1 MNDQKRLAVRITG
14 IIDILLITF
23 LILRGWSWFGTVI
36 LVEAVMWIVR
46 LIWISPILLMFI
58 LRRLLHMI
66 PIILTTIAL
75 GFFLIQ
81 LAPGD
86 VFTQMAL
93 NPQVRPEALES
104 FRRNFGLDQP
114 WYVQFFKYLW
124 NVLHGDFGFSENF
137 KAPVF
142 WLVNQRTA
150 NTLILTIPTIVLA
163 WGFSI
168 PAGIIAARSQYT
180 WKDQVISV
188 FAFFGLSIPNFFLA
202 FLMLYL
208 ISVTGNWLPIGGMYS
223 VDVNEMNFIQKFFD
237 LAKHASVPVFVLAT
251 ATTASLVRVMRA
263 NMLEI
268 LGMQYV
274 TTARA
279 KGLSERKVVYKHAL
293 RNAINPMI
301 TLFGFQ
307 LGAILGGAA
316 LTENVTAWPGLGRLI
331 LRALLTQD
339 QYLVVGSLIYGVALL
354 VVGNLIADILL
365 AVVDPRVRIN

>member
-1 MNDQKRLAVRITG
+1 MNDQKRLIVRLTGVVDIALIAV
-14 IIDILLITF
+14 LM
-23 LILRGWSWFGTVI
+23 LRGWGWFGALLV
-36 LVEAVMWIVR
+36 VEAVMWLVR
-46 LIWISPILLMFI
+46 LVWISPILLRFI

-66 PIILTTIAL
+66 PIILTTIA
-75 GFFLIQ
+75 FAFMLIQ

-86 VFTQMAL
+86 VFSTMAL
-93 NPQVRPEALES
+93 NPQIRPEALET
-104 FRRNFGLDQP
+104 FRENFGLNQP
-114 WYVQFFKYLW
+114 WYVQFLKYIW
-124 NVLHGDFGFSENF
+124 NVLHLEFGFSENF

-142 WLVNQRTA
+142 WLVNQRTI
-150 NTLILTIPTIVLA
+150 NTLILTIPTIILA

-168 PAGIIAARSQYT
+168 PAGIIAARNQYS
-180 WKDQVISV
+180 WKDQVVSV
-188 FAFFGLSIPNFFLA
+188 FAFVGLSIPNFFLA
-202 FLMLYL
+202 FLLLYV

-223 VDVNEMNFIQKFFD
+223 VDVNEMNAIQRFWD
-237 LAKHASVPVFVLAT
+237 LARHAAVPVFVLAT
-251 ATTASLVRVMRA
+251 GTTAGLVRVMRA

-268 LGMQYV
+268 LGMQYT

-279 KGLSERKVVYKHAL
+279 KGLAERKVVYKHAL

-339 QYLVVGSLIYGVALL
+339 IYLVVGSLIYGVALL

-365 AVVDPRVRIN
+365 AIVDPRVRIS

>member
-1 MNDQKRLAVRITG
+1 MNDQKRLIVRLTGAVDLSLVIV
-14 IIDILLITF
+14 
-23 LILRGWSWFGTVI
+23 LILRGTNWLGALLI
-36 LVEAVMWIVR
+36 VEVLMWMVR
-46 LIWISPILLMFI
+46 LVWISPILLRFI
-58 LRRLLHMI
+58 FRRLLHMI

-75 GFFLIQ
+75 GFFLIR

-86 VFTQMAL
+86 VFTAMAL
-93 NPQVRPEALES
+93 NPQIRPEALAT
-104 FRRNFGLDQP
+104 FRDNFGLNQP

-142 WLVNQRTA
+142 WLVNQRTI

-168 PAGIIAARSQYT
+168 PAGIIAARNQYS
-180 WKDQVISV
+180 WKDQIVSIL
-188 FAFFGLSIPNFFLA
+188 AFIGLSIPNFFLA
-202 FLMLYL
+202 FLLLYL
-208 ISVTGNWLPIGGMYS
+208 ISVSGNWLPIGGMYS
-223 VDVNEMNFIQKFFD
+223 VDVNEMNAIQKFWD
-237 LAKHASVPVFVLAT
+237 LAKHAAVPVFVLT
-251 ATTASLVRVMRA
+251 TGTTAGLVRVMRA

-268 LGMQYV
+268 LGMQYT

-339 QYLVVGSLIYGVALL
+339 LYLVVGSLIYSVALL

-365 AVVDPRVRIN
+365 AVVDPRVRIS